1 MGIFPIFLSERHSVE
16 YMSEPSIISSQYKF
30 YAFIFIFD
38 IGKTL
43 VERLDTFYSRTDIF
57 FGIGYFVHGNTE
69 CLSRT
74 RHQLHKPSRSGPRY
88 RQSIEMGFVIG
99 LGGKYA
105 PVPIYLLGIFF
116 KKRVVDR
123 YLSFGYG

>member
-1 MGIFPIFLSERHSVE
+1 MNSLTFYPIHGDFPIFLSERHSVE

-57 FGIGYFVHGNTE
+57 
-69 CLSRT
+69 
-74 RHQLHKPSRSGPRY
+74 SGL
-88 RQSIEMGFVIG
+88 VI
-99 LGGKYA
+99 
-105 PVPIYLLGIFF
+105 
-116 KKRVVDR
+116 
-123 YLSFGYG
+123 SFMETPNA